1 MYKTST
7 KDVAGEVV
15 TIGGSFDPKSN
26 DWLVTGP
33 YWAPDGVEGAAMAP
47 SLILD
52 SKEEAMEYAQSLV
65 AMTEGGCE
73 IVVFP
78 DKPIPA

>member
-1 MYKTST
+1 MFKTST
-7 KDVAGEVV
+7 KDVDGAVV
-15 TIGGSFDPKSN
+15 TLGKSFDPKS
-26 DWLVTGP
+26 DEWLVTGP
-33 YWAPDGVEGAAMAP
+33 YRAPDGVEGAAMAP

-73 IVVFP
+73 IVIFP
-78 DKPIPA
+78 DNPIPA